1 MCTVCVAK
9 EWWKIGV
16 NYQGLQL
23 TNNSIKHGT
32 ILAFDGI
39 IQLFNFS
46 TYKKGKITTIL
57 GQKEMQKCRKID
69 FYYIYHGEF
78 TKFSTFE
85 KRSKQQ
91 ASKYTK
97 MGFIGHVVQVKS
109 KSKV

>member
-1 MCTVCVAK
+1 MCVAR
-9 EWWKIGV
+9 EWWKTGG

-23 TNNSIKHGT
+23 TKNLIKHGT
-32 ILAFDGI
+32 ILAFVGS

-46 TYKKGKITTIL
+46 TYRKGKTTTKL

-69 FYYIYHGEF
+69 LYYIYHSEF

-97 MGFIGHVVQVKS
+97 MGFAGHVVQVKL